1 MKKINLQDL
10 VGLINEQLDVQS
22 RKRLKPLKKPRKPV
36 SANHPPIDGAQS
48 TAQPDVG
55 SDDPTRIRQP
65 DEPQQPPGEETKQ
78 EKPSGSPGKP
88 SLPPDD
94 GFDEFGTPAELQ
106 PLDQDDLKGLEPQQ
120 SKSSE
125 LDYQKLLRD
134 PVFVSSIADAVIA
147 KLQRTGKI

>member
-1 MKKINLQDL
+1 MENYKEI
-10 VGLINEQLDVQS
+10 GLKAGLEIHQQLDTNKLFCECPSVL
-22 RKRLKPLKKPRKPV
+22 RK
-36 SANHPPIDGAQS
+36 D
-48 TAQPDVG
+48 
-55 SDDPTRIRQP
+55 
-65 DEPQQPPGEETKQ
+65 
-78 EKPSGSPGKP
+78 KPSPP
-88 SLPPDD
+88 TMDLPPDD
-94 GFDEFGTPAELQ
+94 GFEDFGTPAELQ